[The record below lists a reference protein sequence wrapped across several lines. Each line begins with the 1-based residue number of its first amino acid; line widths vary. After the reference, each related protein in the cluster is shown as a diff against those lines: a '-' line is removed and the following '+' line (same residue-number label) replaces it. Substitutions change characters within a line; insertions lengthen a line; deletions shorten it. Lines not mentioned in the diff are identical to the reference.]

1 MKAKTTLLLT
11 RFVLLILLG
20 ITHPSIASGQELL
33 NDCDTVKSICYS
45 DYALLLEYAQKGLN
59 HDSIVIELRRFIEN
73 LETQNEL
80 TEDQIQLLKK
90 ESDLLQNHVRE
101 QDKELAVKQR
111 KIKFLRFFATASTT
125 LSSVLLL
132 VLLI

>member
-1 MKAKTTLLLT
+1 MKKKTTQLLV

-20 ITHPSIASGQELL
+20 ITHPSIASGQASL
-33 NDCDTVKSICYS
+33 NDCDSVKRICYS
-45 DYALLLEYAQKGLN
+45 DYVLLIEYAQLGIN
-59 HDSIVIELRRFIEN
+59 HDSIVIELRRVIVN

-101 QDKELAVKQR
+101 QDKELAAKKR
-111 KIKFLRFFATASTT
+111 KIKFLRFFATASTA

-132 VLLI
+132 ALLI